1 MGYDLVHSQRVVL
14 VTGGSKG
21 IGKAI
26 CKVFIGEGDHVIVN
40 HCKPIDAIEK
50 LREEFSSP
58 QGSFSIEKA
67 DVTDYAQI
75 KQMVDNIVKKHGKID
90 VLINNAGIIKDGYI
104 MLMSAKDWND
114 VINVNLTGVF
124 HCTKAVSEHMIGQ
137 RSGTIIN
144 IASLSGITG
153 LPGQTN
159 YSAAK
164 GGVIAF
170 TMALSKELAPFCIR
184 VNTVAP
190 GVIETDIIDSL
201 DKNKRNSYK
210 EHIPLKRFGKPEE
223 VASVVRFLASS
234 EASYI
239 TGELIR
245 VSGGLH

>member
-1 MGYDLVHSQRVVL
+1 MDYDIVPSQRIVL

-26 CKVFIGEGDHVIVN
+26 SRVFISEGDHVIVN
-40 HCKPIDAIEK
+40 HCNPVKNTEELI
-50 LREEFSSP
+50 EEFSSLK
-58 QGSFSIEKA
+58 GSFSIERA
-67 DVTDYAQI
+67 DVTDYEQI
-75 KQMVDNIVKKHGKID
+75 KQMVDNIIKKHGKID

-137 RSGTIIN
+137 KSGSIIN

-159 YSAAK
+159 YSASK

-170 TMALSKELAPFCIR
+170 TMALSKEFAPFGIN

-190 GVIETDIIDSL
+190 GIIETDIVNSL
-201 DKNKRNSYK
+201 SEKKRNIYL

-223 VASVVRFLASS
+223 VASVVRFLASP

-239 TGELIR
+239 TGEVIC
-245 VSGGLH
+245 VTGGLH